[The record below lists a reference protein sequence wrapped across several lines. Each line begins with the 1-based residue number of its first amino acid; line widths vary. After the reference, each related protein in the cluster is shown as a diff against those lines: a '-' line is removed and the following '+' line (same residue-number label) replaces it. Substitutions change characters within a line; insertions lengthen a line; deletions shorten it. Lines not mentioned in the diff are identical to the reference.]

1 MDSLPTPAHNSP
13 ERDLISESGSGS
25 RVSAAP
31 SDGVRGPAM
40 ATPTTNTPATSAGAA
55 GGNVINAVSGLPRL
69 RAGELQNQVLAVLA
83 SRTGVALD
91 VGDIAG
97 VLVGRSSGAI
107 GQACDRLVG
116 RGHAELLPSSPK
128 QYRITPAGLREHRAN
143 PTLIPPAP
151 QGSTARPASAAR
163 PAAPAPRPAAATS
176 PTQPV
181 AATARPTMPAAPARK
196 KPTTGPVRR
205 PNGQL
210 YYPRLLAKRPDVD
223 VLRDLREADV
233 PVLLYGPPGTGKT
246 SLIEAAFGT
255 DLYTVPGDGDTTVG
269 DIVGD
274 YVPTDSGGYEFV
286 PGPLPR
292 AMESGGVLFI
302 DDATLI
308 QPKVLAVVYP
318 AMDGRRQIILKAAAG
333 RVVTAAPGFYV
344 VAGHNPGVHGAVL
357 TEALSSRFSTQVK
370 VSSDYDLAAAL
381 GVDLRMVRA
390 ARNLAT
396 QHDSGEIGWAPQLR
410 ELLAFKRITDV
421 LGIDTAIANLI
432 GLAPVEDREVV
443 HKAVCKTFARAK
455 IQPLALG
462 NQL

>member
-1 MDSLPTPAHNSP
+1 MT
-13 ERDLISESGSGS
+13 
-25 RVSAAP
+25 
-31 SDGVRGPAM
+31 
-40 ATPTTNTPATSAGAA
+40 TPTAGTPATPSSSAPSSG
-55 GGNVINAVSGLPRL
+55 INAVSGLPRL
-69 RAGELQNQVLAVLA
+69 RAGELQNQVLAVLSSA
-83 SRTGVALD
+83 GVAMD
-91 VGDIAG
+91 VGDIASI
-97 VLVGRSSGAI
+97 LVGRSSGAI
-107 GQACDRLVG
+107 GQACDRLAE
-116 RGHAELLPSSPK
+116 RGHAELLPGSPK
-128 QYRITPAGLREHRAN
+128 RYRITPAGTAEHRAN
-143 PTLIPPAP
+143 PTPVPPAP
-151 QGSTARPASAAR
+151 SPAAR
-163 PAAPAPRPAAATS
+163 PAPATRPANPAPRPASASATRPAVS
-176 PTQPV
+176 TPRPGTPT
-181 AATARPTMPAAPARK
+181 PTPAAPR

-223 VLRDLREADV
+223 VLRDLRDADV

-246 SLIEAAFGT
+246 SLIEAAFGAE
-255 DLYTVPGDGDTTVG
+255 LFTVPGDGDTTVG

-292 AMESGGVLFI
+292 AMEAGGVLFI

-333 RVVTAAPGFYV
+333 RVVTASPGFYV

-357 TEALSSRFSTQVK
+357 TEALASRFSTQVK

-381 GVDLRMVRA
+381 GVDSRMVRA

-396 QHDSGEIGWAPQLR
+396 RYDSGEIGWAPQLR
-410 ELLAFKRITDV
+410 ELLAFKRIADV
-421 LGIDTAIANLI
+421 LGVDTAMANLI

-443 HKAVCKTFARAK
+443 HKAVCQAFGLAK
-455 IQPLALG
+455 ILPLALG

>member
-1 MDSLPTPAHNSP
+1 MTTP
-13 ERDLISESGSGS
+13 
-25 RVSAAP
+25 
-31 SDGVRGPAM
+31 PAG
-40 ATPTTNTPATSAGAA
+40 TPATPNGAA
-55 GGNVINAVSGLPRL
+55 GGSGINAVSGLPRL

-83 SRTGVALD
+83 LTGVAMD
-91 VGDIAG
+91 VSDIAG
-97 VLVGRSSGAI
+97 ILVGRSSGAI
-107 GQACDRLVG
+107 GQACDRIAE
-116 RGHAELLPSSPK
+116 RGHAELLPGSPK
-128 QYRITPAGLREHRAN
+128 QYRITSAGLAEHRAH
-143 PTLIPPAP
+143 PTPIPPAL
-151 QGSTARPASAAR
+151 QSAAGRPAPAAR
-163 PAAPAPRPAAATS
+163 PAAPAPRPAS
-176 PTQPV
+176 SNS
-181 AATARPTMPAAPARK
+181 PAASTLPPAKSTTRAPK

-210 YYPRLLAKRPDVD
+210 YHPRLLAKRPDVD
-223 VLRDLREADV
+223 VLRDLRAADV

-292 AMESGGVLFI
+292 AMEAGGVLFI

-333 RVVTAAPGFYV
+333 RVVTASPGFYI

-370 VSSDYDLAAAL
+370 VSSDYNLAAAL
-381 GVDLRMVRA
+381 GVESRMVRA

-396 QHDSGEIGWAPQLR
+396 QYDSGEIGWAPQLR

-421 LGIDTAIANLI
+421 LGVDTAIANLI

-443 HKAVCKTFARAK
+443 HKAVCQAFGLAK
-455 IQPLALG
+455 ILPLALG

>member
-1 MDSLPTPAHNSP
+1 MTTPTAGTP
-13 ERDLISESGSGS
+13 SGS
-25 RVSAAP
+25 AP
-31 SDGVRGPAM
+31 
-40 ATPTTNTPATSAGAA
+40 
-55 GGNVINAVSGLPRL
+55 GGGINAVSGLPRL

-83 SRTGVALD
+83 SSGIAMD
-91 VGDIAG
+91 VGDITAI
-97 VLVGRSSGAI
+97 LVGRSSGAI
-107 GQACDRLVG
+107 GQACDRLAE
-116 RGHAELLPSSPK
+116 RGHAELLPGSPK
-128 QYRITPAGLREHRAN
+128 QYRITPAGTAEYRAN
-143 PTLIPPAP
+143 PTPTPTAARQPAATGP
-151 QGSTARPASAAR
+151 ATPTPRPGASARATG
-163 PAAPAPRPAAATS
+163 PAAPALRSGTPTPPAPR
-176 PTQPV
+176 
-181 AATARPTMPAAPARK
+181 

-223 VLRDLREADV
+223 VLRDLRDADV

-274 YVPTDSGGYEFV
+274 YVPTDAGAYEFV

-292 AMESGGVLFI
+292 AMDAGGVLFI

-381 GVDLRMVRA
+381 GVDSRMVRA

-396 QHDSGEIGWAPQLR
+396 QYDSGEIGWAPQLR
-410 ELLAFKRITDV
+410 ELLAFKRITDA
-421 LGIDTAIANLI
+421 LGIDTATANLI
-432 GLAPVEDREVV
+432 GLAPIEDREVV
-443 HKAVCKTFARAK
+443 HKAVCQAFGKAK
-455 IQPLALG
+455 ILPLALG

>member
-1 MDSLPTPAHNSP
+1 MT
-13 ERDLISESGSGS
+13 
-25 RVSAAP
+25 
-31 SDGVRGPAM
+31 
-40 ATPTTNTPATSAGAA
+40 TPTAGTPATPAGAA
-55 GGNVINAVSGLPRL
+55 GINAVSGLPRL

-83 SRTGVALD
+83 SAGVALD

-97 VLVGRSSGAI
+97 VLAGRSSGAI
-107 GQACDRLVG
+107 GQACDRLVA

-128 QYRITPAGLREHRAN
+128 QYRITSAGLTEHRAN
-143 PTLIPPAP
+143 PTPIPPGP
-151 QGSTARPASAAR
+151 QSTTARPASPAL
-163 PAAPAPRPAAATS
+163 PAAPAPRPAASTH
-176 PTQPV
+176 PTQPA
-181 AATARPTMPAAPARK
+181 AATPRPATPAAPAPK

-223 VLRDLREADV
+223 VLRDLRDADV

-292 AMESGGVLFI
+292 AMEAGGVLFI

-381 GVDLRMVRA
+381 GVDSRMVRA

-396 QHDSGEIGWAPQLR
+396 QYDSGEIGWAPQLR

-421 LGIDTAIANLI
+421 LGVDTAMANLI

-443 HKAVCKTFARAK
+443 HKTVCQAFGLAK
-455 IQPLALG
+455 ILPLALG

>member
-1 MDSLPTPAHNSP
+1 MTTPPT
-13 ERDLISESGSGS
+13 G
-25 RVSAAP
+25 
-31 SDGVRGPAM
+31 
-40 ATPTTNTPATSAGAA
+40 TPTVA
-55 GGNVINAVSGLPRL
+55 GGAGINAVSGLPRL

-83 SRTGVALD
+83 GAGVAMD
-91 VGDIAG
+91 VGDIAAI
-97 VLVGRSSGAI
+97 LAGRSSGAI
-107 GQACDRLVG
+107 GQACDRLVE
-116 RGHAELLPSSPK
+116 RGHAELLAGSPK
-128 QYRITPAGLREHRAN
+128 RYRITSAGAAEHQAHPVAVPPAQQPATGSAAADRPA
-143 PTLIPPAP
+143 PPAP
-151 QGSTARPASAAR
+151 RAAAATTGPARPAST
-163 PAAPAPRPAAATS
+163 PRPGT
-176 PTQPV
+176 
-181 AATARPTMPAAPARK
+181 ATAAVRT
-196 KPTTGPVRR
+196 PTTGPVRR

-223 VLRDLREADV
+223 VLRDLRAADV

-255 DLYTVPGDGDTTVG
+255 DLHTVPGDGDTTVG

-292 AMESGGVLFI
+292 AMEAGGVLFI

-357 TEALSSRFSTQVK
+357 TEALASRFSTQVK
-370 VSSDYDLAAAL
+370 VSTDYDLAAAL
-381 GVDLRMVRA
+381 GVDSRMVRA

-396 QHDSGEIGWAPQLR
+396 QYDSGEIGWAPQLR

-421 LGIDTAIANLI
+421 LGVDTAVANLI

-443 HKAVCKTFARAK
+443 HKAVCHAFARAK
-455 IQPLALG
+455 VLPLALG

>member
-1 MDSLPTPAHNSP
+1 MTTPTAGTPTPG
-13 ERDLISESGSGS
+13 GS
-25 RVSAAP
+25 
-31 SDGVRGPAM
+31 
-40 ATPTTNTPATSAGAA
+40 ATSSG
-55 GGNVINAVSGLPRL
+55 INAVSGLPRL

-83 SRTGVALD
+83 HASSAMD
-91 VGDIAG
+91 VGDIAA

-107 GQACDRLVG
+107 GQACDRLTE
-116 RGHAELLPSSPK
+116 RGHADLLPGSPK
-128 QYRITPAGLREHRAN
+128 RYRITAAGTAEHQAN
-143 PTLIPPAP
+143 PTPIPSAQP
-151 QGSTARPASAAR
+151 QPARPASATA
-163 PAAPAPRPAAATS
+163 PATPTPPPPSATSATQPATTTHSTAAPAGPR
-176 PTQPV
+176 
-181 AATARPTMPAAPARK
+181 
-196 KPTTGPVRR
+196 KPTSGPVRR

-223 VLRDLREADV
+223 VLRDLRDADV

-286 PGPLPR
+286 PGPLPQ
-292 AMESGGVLFI
+292 AMEAGGVLFI

-333 RVVTAAPGFYV
+333 RVVTAAPGFYI

-381 GVDLRMVRA
+381 GVDSRMVRA

-396 QHDSGEIGWAPQLR
+396 QYDSGEIGWAPQLR

-421 LGIDTAIANLI
+421 LGIDTATANLI
-432 GLAPVEDREVV
+432 GLAPVEDRDVV
-443 HKAVCKTFARAK
+443 HKAVGQAFAKAK
-455 IQPLALG
+455 ILPLALG

>member
-1 MDSLPTPAHNSP
+1 MTTP
-13 ERDLISESGSGS
+13 
-25 RVSAAP
+25 
-31 SDGVRGPAM
+31 PAG
-40 ATPTTNTPATSAGAA
+40 TPATPNGAA
-55 GGNVINAVSGLPRL
+55 GGSGINAVSGLPRL

-83 SRTGVALD
+83 LTGVAMD
-91 VGDIAG
+91 VSDIAG
-97 VLVGRSSGAI
+97 ILVGRSSGAI
-107 GQACDRLVG
+107 GQACDRIAE
-116 RGHAELLPSSPK
+116 RGHAELLPGSPK
-128 QYRITPAGLREHRAN
+128 QYRITSAGLAEHRAH
-143 PTLIPPAP
+143 PTPIPPAL
-151 QGSTARPASAAR
+151 QSAAGRPVPAAR
-163 PAAPAPRPAAATS
+163 PAAPAPRPAS
-176 PTQPV
+176 SNS
-181 AATARPTMPAAPARK
+181 PAASTLPPAKSTTRAPK

-210 YYPRLLAKRPDVD
+210 YHPRLLAKRPDVD
-223 VLRDLREADV
+223 VLRDLRAADV

-292 AMESGGVLFI
+292 AMEAGGVLFI

-333 RVVTAAPGFYV
+333 RVVTASPGFYI

-370 VSSDYDLAAAL
+370 VSSDYNLAAAL
-381 GVDLRMVRA
+381 GVESRMVRA

-396 QHDSGEIGWAPQLR
+396 QYDSGEIGWAPQLR

-421 LGIDTAIANLI
+421 LGVDTAIANLI

-443 HKAVCKTFARAK
+443 HKAVCQAFGLAK
-455 IQPLALG
+455 ILPLALG

>member
-1 MDSLPTPAHNSP
+1 MPPP
-13 ERDLISESGSGS
+13 ERRAPGCARPPVPNS
-25 RVSAAP
+25 SAPPRRLLGEA
-31 SDGVRGPAM
+31 G
-40 ATPTTNTPATSAGAA
+40 SAGRHGQGA
-55 GGNVINAVSGLPRL
+55 G
-69 RAGELQNQVLAVLA
+69 Q
-83 SRTGVALD
+83 
-91 VGDIAG
+91 
-97 VLVGRSSGAI
+97 
-107 GQACDRLVG
+107 
-116 RGHAELLPSSPK
+116 
-128 QYRITPAGLREHRAN
+128 
-143 PTLIPPAP
+143 
-151 QGSTARPASAAR
+151 
-163 PAAPAPRPAAATS
+163 APRPAAATS

-181 AATARPTMPAAPARK
+181 AATARPTMPAAPAPK

-381 GVDLRMVRA
+381 GVDSRMVRA

-421 LGIDTAIANLI
+421 LGIDTAVANLI

>member
-1 MDSLPTPAHNSP
+1 MT
-13 ERDLISESGSGS
+13 
-25 RVSAAP
+25 
-31 SDGVRGPAM
+31 
-40 ATPTTNTPATSAGAA
+40 TPTAGTPATTSSA
-55 GGNVINAVSGLPRL
+55 INAVSGLPRL

-83 SRTGVALD
+83 RAGAAMD
-91 VGDIAG
+91 VGDISAI
-97 VLVGRSSGAI
+97 LVGRSSGAI
-107 GQACDRLVG
+107 GQACERLAD
-116 RGHAELLPSSPK
+116 RGHAELLPGSPRR
-128 QYRITPAGLREHRAN
+128 YRITAAGTSEHHAN
-143 PTLIPPAP
+143 PTPVPPTP
-151 QGSTARPASAAR
+151 QPAIRPATATRA
-163 PAAPAPRPAAATS
+163 AAPAPHSAASASGSTRPAASTPRPGT
-176 PTQPV
+176 PTQPD
-181 AATARPTMPAAPARK
+181 PK

-223 VLRDLREADV
+223 VLRDLRTADV

-246 SLIEAAFGT
+246 SLIEAAFGA
-255 DLYTVPGDGDTTVG
+255 DLHTVPGDGDTTVG

-286 PGPLPR
+286 PGSLPR
-292 AMESGGVLFI
+292 AMEAGGVLFI

-357 TEALSSRFSTQVK
+357 TEALASRFSTQVK

-381 GVDLRMVRA
+381 GVDSRMVRA

-396 QHDSGEIGWAPQLR
+396 QYDSGEIGWAPQLR
-410 ELLAFKRITDV
+410 ELLAFRRITTV
-421 LGIDTAIANLI
+421 LGIDTAMSNLI

-443 HKAVCKTFARAK
+443 HKAVCQAFGRPK
-455 IQPLALG
+455 ILPLALG
-462 NQL
+462 NQI